1 MEVEAGGRRVPVR
14 HALERHIV
22 SFLERVLSDDLQGDV
37 LCGVCAQ
44 RNGRQVCEMKCA
56 RPLQLSGE
64 TAEISR
70 VGLSEKKKNPG
81 AIILLMTNLYAAE
94 PAESQ

>member
-14 HALERHIV
+14 HTLERHIV
-22 SFLERVLSDDLQGDV
+22 SFLKRFLSDDLEGDV
-37 LCGVCAQ
+37 LCGVCAKRVVDSVRNEAPYSSVGRLQ
-44 RNGRQVCEMKCA
+44 RSAESVC
-56 RPLQLSGE
+56 G
-64 TAEISR
+64 
-70 VGLSEKKKNPG
+70 GEKKKKTPG